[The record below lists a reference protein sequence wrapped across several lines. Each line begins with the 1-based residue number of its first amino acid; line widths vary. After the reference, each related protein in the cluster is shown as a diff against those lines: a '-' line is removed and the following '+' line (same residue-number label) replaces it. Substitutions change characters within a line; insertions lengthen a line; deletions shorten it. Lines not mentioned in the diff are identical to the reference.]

1 MNVFSGFLVMVAS
14 VVGSLTARYLLSFRQ
29 SHVLQVLQEQRI
41 RAQIIAA
48 QQGEQVALTAVNH
61 LTHSNTALIG
71 FLLTSH
77 EKLMKELV
85 FDATDK
91 DSDIVSHEIEI
102 SEMYR
107 SDIDRLV
114 TPDLQN
120 IVQTFAAWGHSVL
133 SSFHL
138 TLDRVSIETDASSDM
153 GRRLDVVVVFHV
165 RGTGDDS
172 LRFQAEASRKLRR
185 IVEGC
190 EVEEASMLRCDV
202 RWK

>member
-1 MNVFSGFLVMVAS
+1 MNLFSGLLVMVAS
-14 VVGSLTARYLLSFRQ
+14 VIGSLTARYLLSFRQ
-29 SHVLQVLQEQRI
+29 SHAIQMLQEQRI
-41 RAQIIAA
+41 RAQIAA
-48 QQGEQVALTAVNH
+48 TQQGEQVALTAVTH
-61 LTHSNTALIG
+61 LTHSNNALIG
-71 FLLTSH
+71 FLLTSQ

-85 FDATDK
+85 FDAAEK
-91 DSDIVSHEIEI
+91 DSDTVAHEIEI
-102 SEMYR
+102 REPYR
-107 SDIDRLV
+107 NDIDQLV

-133 SSFHL
+133 ANFRL
-138 TLDRVSIETDASSDM
+138 TLDRVSIETDTSSDV
-153 GRRLDVVVVFHV
+153 GRRLDVIVVFHV

-190 EVEEASMLRCDV
+190 EIDGASILRCDV